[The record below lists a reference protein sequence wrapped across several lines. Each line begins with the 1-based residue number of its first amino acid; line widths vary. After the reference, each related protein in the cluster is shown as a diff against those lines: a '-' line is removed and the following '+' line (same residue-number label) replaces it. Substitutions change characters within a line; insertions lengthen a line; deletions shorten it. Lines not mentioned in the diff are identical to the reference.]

1 MVTFSL
7 WRPFHSFI
15 TFVPATGFSVPYTP
29 LDLRSLLKQFS
40 PTNSPPQTSKP
51 FGAQFRPHVLRSA
64 SSDSPTSSTPLSPI
78 VCLKWIVYYVFVWSF
93 DWCLPS
99 LPDRKL
105 HPFCSPLYLKHW
117 LCLEAHGRILVSI
130 YWSSEGIRKKL
141 WLSSSVL
148 SDAQKHSKCGAAL
161 PENFV
166 VPKMNGKLENAS
178 EREWEWE
185 RLSI

>member
-1 MVTFSL
+1 MGYTHTVLCVWTKRHTLCTGLYRAVECHLPMVTFSL

-51 FGAQFRPHVLRSA
+51 FAAQFRPHVLRSA
-64 SSDSPTSSTPLSPI
+64 SSDSPYQLNAPLPNHVSK
-78 VCLKWIVYYVFVWSF
+78 VNSLYVFVWSY

-105 HPFCSPLYLKHW
+105 HPFCSPLYLKH
-117 LCLEAHGRILVSI
+117 I
-130 YWSSEGIRKKL
+130 
-141 WLSSSVL
+141 VL
-148 SDAQKHSKCGAAL
+148 GSTWEVL
-161 PENFV
+161 
-166 VPKMNGKLENAS
+166 GKYLLKE
-178 EREWEWE
+178 
-185 RLSI
+185 